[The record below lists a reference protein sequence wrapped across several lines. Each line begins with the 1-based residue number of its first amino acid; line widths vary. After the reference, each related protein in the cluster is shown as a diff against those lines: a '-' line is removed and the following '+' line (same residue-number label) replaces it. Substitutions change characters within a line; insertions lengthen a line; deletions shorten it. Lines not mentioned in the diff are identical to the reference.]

1 MPKKKKKKT
10 KNEND
15 FTIAL
20 LCNIIIRKLNFTHIF
35 HFLSKAENKS
45 SSLSLS
51 LSQSLSLSLSLSLI
65 HSPFSLTQPCIL
77 VLFPKN
83 MPIFFE
89 THEVLPRF
97 LSIRQASDC
106 FLNFLIDFLN

>member
-1 MPKKKKKKT
+1 MPKKKKKT

-45 SSLSLS
+45 SSLSLC
-51 LSQSLSLSLSLSLI
+51 LSQSLSLSLSLS
-65 HSPFSLTQPCIL
+65 HSFTILSHATLYFSIVSKKHAYIL
-77 VLFPKN
+77 
-83 MPIFFE
+83 
-89 THEVLPRF
+89 
-97 LSIRQASDC
+97 
-106 FLNFLIDFLN
+106 